1 MTESRNQGELR
12 GATELSPEKIRDFE
26 AEWPLLARRLRLFL
40 GRKKVPANQIDDLI
54 QETALRLY
62 KMWESVDRSRPAWA
76 LTVTIALNLL
86 RDEYR
91 KAVHADVVSDL
102 PDIPQSYDVER
113 AGMARIELGRVRE
126 ALARMTPAHR
136 SVLLAEVGYGT
147 VVVEPAGDKMRR
159 MRARRKLT
167 QLLEQVSAIFVLPA
181 RKFADAMHAVLGV
194 KDGLVAGTSCLLCA
208 VLGAGIAVTVPLVP
222 ERAEAREVSRVAVAA
237 QRAWAAVEARSLVA
251 AAPNPSSRAGTERSA
266 STRSTRTAAAHPTSP
281 SGTPAIPL
289 PTGPTGDQPTVPDVD
304 PGGGGVPVPAP
315 PPAPAPPPPPLP
327 GGGPSDSDEL
337 EGAVAKMMRKVTAA
351 LGR

>member
-1 MTESRNQGELR
+1 M
-12 GATELSPEKIRDFE
+12 SPEKIRDFE
-26 AEWPLLARRLRLFL
+26 AEWPLLARRLKLFL

-62 KMWESVDRSRPAWA
+62 KMWDSVDRSRPAWA

-91 KAVHADVVSDL
+91 KSGHSDIVSDL
-102 PDIPQSYDVER
+102 PDIPLSYDVER
-113 AGMARIELGRVRE
+113 AGIARMELGRIRD
-126 ALARMTPAHR
+126 ALAQMTPAHR
-136 SVLLAEVGYGT
+136 SVLLAEVGYGA
-147 VVVEPAGDKMRR
+147 VAVEPSGDKMRR

-181 RKFADAMHAVLGV
+181 RKIADAMHALVGV
-194 KDGLVAGTSCLLCA
+194 RDGLVAGTSCLLCA
-208 VLGAGIAVTVPLVP
+208 VLGAGVAVTVPLTP
-222 ERAEAREVSRVAVAA
+222 ERAEASDVSKVVVAA
-237 QRAWAAVEARSLVA
+237 QRAWAAVDDRNFVATAPRSTTRSGDALTSTPRRSARTASTSTA
-251 AAPNPSSRAGTERSA
+251 PSSGTAG
-266 STRSTRTAAAHPTSP
+266 
-281 SGTPAIPL
+281 IPL
-289 PTGPTGDQPTVPDVD
+289 PGGPTGDQPTVPEVD

-315 PPAPAPPPPPLP
+315 PPAPAPPPPPPLP

-337 EGAVAKMMRKVTAA
+337 EEAVTKTMRKVTAA

>member
-1 MTESRNQGELR
+1 M
-12 GATELSPEKIRDFE
+12 SPEKIRDFE
-26 AEWPLLARRLRLFL
+26 AEWPLLARRLKLFL

-62 KMWESVDRSRPAWA
+62 KMWDSVDRSRPAWS

-91 KAVHADVVSDL
+91 KAGHSDIVTEL
-102 PDIPQSYDVER
+102 PDIPLSYDVER

-136 SVLLAEVGYGT
+136 SVLLAEVGYGALT
-147 VVVEPAGDKMRR
+147 VEPSGDKMRR

-167 QLLEQVSAIFVLPA
+167 QLMEQVSAIFVLPA
-181 RKFADAMHAVLGV
+181 RKLADVMHALLGV

-208 VLGAGIAVTVPLVP
+208 VLGAGVAVTVPLVP
-222 ERAEAREVSRVAVAA
+222 ERVEARGVSRVAVAA
-237 QRAWAAVEARSLVA
+237 QQAWAAVEVDSPRFLASASSSTARSGDDVTT
-251 AAPNPSSRAGTERSA
+251 APRRRTRTA
-266 STRSTRTAAAHPTSP
+266 STRPASS
-281 SGTPAIPL
+281 SGTPGIPL

-304 PGGGGVPVPAP
+304 PGGGGVPVPEP
-315 PPAPAPPPPPLP
+315 PPAPAPPPPPPLP
-327 GGGPSDSDEL
+327 GGGPSDSDGL
-337 EGAVAKMMRKVTAA
+337 EETVATTMRKVAAA
-351 LGR
+351 LQK

>member
-1 MTESRNQGELR
+1 M
-12 GATELSPEKIRDFE
+12 SPEKIRDFE

-40 GRKKVPANQIDDLI
+40 GRKRVPANQVDDLI

-91 KAVHADVVSDL
+91 KAGHADIASDL

-113 AGMARIELGRVRE
+113 AGMARVELGRVRE

-136 SVLLAEVGYGT
+136 SVLLAEVGYG
-147 VVVEPAGDKMRR
+147 VVEVEPAGDKMRR
-159 MRARRKLT
+159 LRARRKLT

-181 RKFADAMHAVLGV
+181 RKLADAMHAILGF

-208 VLGAGIAVTVPLVP
+208 VLGAGIAVTVPLAP
-222 ERAEAREVSRVAVAA
+222 GRAEAGEVSRVADAA
-237 QRAWAAVEARSLVA
+237 QRAWAAVEA
-251 AAPNPSSRAGTERSA
+251 
-266 STRSTRTAAAHPTSP
+266 
-281 SGTPAIPL
+281 GTPAVTVAALDRATPVGTRVTSTRAPRSSADSSAPSETPTLPL
-289 PTGPTGDQPTVPDVD
+289 PTGPTDEPTVPEVD
-304 PGGGGVPVPAP
+304 PGGGVPVPAP
-315 PPAPAPPPPPLP
+315 PPAPAPPPLP
-327 GGGPSDSDEL
+327 GGSPDNDEL
-337 EGAVAKMMRKVTAA
+337 EETVVKATKKVTAA
-351 LGR
+351 LTG